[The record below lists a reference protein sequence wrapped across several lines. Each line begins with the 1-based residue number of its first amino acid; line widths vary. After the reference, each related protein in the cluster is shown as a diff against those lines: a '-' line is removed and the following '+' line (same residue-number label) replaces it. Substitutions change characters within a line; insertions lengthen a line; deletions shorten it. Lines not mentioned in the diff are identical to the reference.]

1 MWSLKQGQEFNNRTN
16 DNALGKMYGKLSHLA
31 KSQLVAVEE
40 GLQNM
45 STQPTID
52 DLRTQFSQAI
62 GSINATY
69 QDEVLHN
76 SKLIDDFDKKVDAQR
91 KQIVDAYRQSS
102 YRGDD
107 NELKSLQGRVEDSG
121 TFLRLGN
128 ARYFVFAVLAIVI
141 LSFTFHHAN
150 MNTTGYVLVSIILGA
165 MVIFIVNFIHERD
178 IQSS

>member
-16 DNALGKMYGKLSHLA
+16 DNTLGKMYGKLSHLA
-31 KSQLVAVEE
+31 KSQLVVVEE

-45 STQPTID
+45 RSEPTIN

-69 QDEVLHN
+69 QDEVLYN
-76 SKLIDDFDKKVDAQR
+76 SKLIDDFDKKVDSQR

-107 NELKSLQGRVEDSG
+107 SELKSLQGRVEDSG
-121 TFLRLGN
+121 TFLRLGH
-128 ARYFVFAVLAIVI
+128 ARYFVFAILAIVI
-141 LSFTFHHAN
+141 LSFTFHHTN
-150 MNTTGYVLVSIILGA
+150 MNTTGYVLVSVILGA
-165 MVIFIVNFIHERD
+165 IVIFIVNFIHERD

>member
-1 MWSLKQGQEFNNRTN
+1 MWSLKQGKEFNNRTN
-16 DNALGKMYGKLSHLA
+16 TDVLGKMYGKLSHLA
-31 KSQLVAVEE
+31 KGQLVAVEE

-45 STQPTID
+45 NSQPTIA
-52 DLRTQFSQAI
+52 DLRQQLSQAI

-69 QDEVLHN
+69 QDEVLYN

-91 KQIVDAYRQSS
+91 KQIVDAYRQTS

-107 NELKSLQGRVEDSG
+107 DELKSLQGRVEDSG

-128 ARYFVFAVLAIVI
+128 ARYLVFAVLAIVI
-141 LSFTFHHAN
+141 LSFTFHHAD
-150 MNTTGYVLVSIILGA
+150 MNTTGYVLVSVILGA
-165 MVIFIVNFIHERD
+165 LVIFIVNFIHERD